1 MAAMAPRDSG
11 DGALERRPDV
21 VDSGEAASSSPPV
34 GGRRRRRWGGG
45 GGGGLDGWSGDDL
58 QDPAVVGVEVANDA
72 ANP

>member
-34 GGRRRRRWGGG
+34 GGGR
-45 GGGGLDGWSGDDL
+45 GGGGLDGWSGDNR